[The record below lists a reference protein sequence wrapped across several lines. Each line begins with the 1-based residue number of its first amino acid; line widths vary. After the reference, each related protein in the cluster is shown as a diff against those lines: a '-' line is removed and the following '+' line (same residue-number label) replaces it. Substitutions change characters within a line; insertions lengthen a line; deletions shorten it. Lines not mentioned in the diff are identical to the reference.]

1 MEGCC
6 GSLLCCKIAEG
17 TCSPSALLCYKLVK
31 RPFACILSFCKPQGP
46 SGGEY
51 LAHGLSP
58 STIDSCFLWGG
69 GWQYYDHSR
78 MGLAGRNSSLLSLS
92 DVEGKAL
99 ASAAAE
105 QDSTSAFQPASFTA
119 QTSWDLGHTAEEFCG
134 EIGGEKSSRSCFVR
148 ELGGGA

>member
-69 GWQYYDHSR
+69 GGGSTTTTAEWGWQAEI
-78 MGLAGRNSSLLSLS
+78 LAFSLS
-92 DVEGKAL
+92 QMWKERPWPL
-99 ASAAAE
+99 
-105 QDSTSAFQPASFTA
+105 QQPSRTQPVRFSQQVLQRRPRGIWDIQQRSFVGRLEERRA
-119 QTSWDLGHTAEEFCG
+119 QEAVL
-134 EIGGEKSSRSCFVR
+134 
-148 ELGGGA
+148 